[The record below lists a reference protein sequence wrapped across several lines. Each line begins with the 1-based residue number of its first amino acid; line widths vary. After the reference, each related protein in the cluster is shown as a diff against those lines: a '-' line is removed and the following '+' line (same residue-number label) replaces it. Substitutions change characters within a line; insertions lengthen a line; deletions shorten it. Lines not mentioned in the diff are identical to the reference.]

1 MEKESFLSGYCR
13 NLDAARMVEVL
24 TEDGKLLESDC
35 DYGCCPHE
43 PSCTIAQSIR
53 QLAPING

>member
-13 NLDAARMVEVL
+13 NMDAARMVEVL
-24 TEDGKLLESDC
+24 TDAGTLLEADC

-43 PSCTIAQSIR
+43 PSCPIAQNIHD
-53 QLAPING
+53 LLET

>member
-24 TEDGKLLESDC
+24 TENGKLLEADC
-35 DYGCCPHE
+35 DYGTCPHAS
-43 PSCTIAQSIR
+43 SCAIAQSIG
-53 QLAPING
+53 QLTNQ